1 MTADRTISE
10 RRRERT
16 MNGEEPGSGAKHAD
30 IVQLA
35 PVLRRVVGARLHEPQ
50 GVEDV
55 VQETLIRVMVARSRL
70 DTGALVPYAIVTAKN
85 LMAGQWRQTERSRLH
100 DHQLINLR
108 LPAEPEDEVLRRED
122 ADAVAV
128 ALAELTPRERD
139 AIVAHELEG
148 VETSS
153 LAVEWGTSPGAVAAQ
168 LNRARAK
175 LRVEYLVAADGKAPP
190 TPRCRPVLFA
200 LSSGDRRRQVETDAG
215 HHLLDCEYCGVVS
228 GPLLER
234 RARATANEV
243 RVVVGSDKD
252 VVTARQKGREIA
264 ARAAFSAT
272 QLTVIATAISEL
284 ARNIVRFAKRGEIV
298 VSLIGDDDAVGVTI
312 VASDV
317 GPGIEDVERALED
330 GYTTYGGLGLG
341 LGGCR
346 RLMDEFAISSEVG
359 RGTTVTM
366 SKWCTQ

>member
-1 MTADRTISE
+1 MTGDRTISE

-16 MNGEEPGSGAKHAD
+16 MNEEPGSGAEHAD

-55 VQETLIRVMVARSRL
+55 VQETLLRVMAARCRL
-70 DTGALVPYAIVTAKN
+70 DTGALVPYAIVTARN
-85 LMAGQWRQTERSRLH
+85 LIAGQWRQTERNRRH
-100 DHQLINLR
+100 EHQLIDLR
-108 LPAEPEDEVLRRED
+108 PPAAPEDEVLQRAD
-122 ADAVAV
+122 ADAVAA
-128 ALAELTPRERD
+128 ALAELTSRERD
-139 AIVAHELEG
+139 AILAHELEG
-148 VETSS
+148 VDTSS
-153 LAVEWGTSPGAVAAQ
+153 LATEWGTSPGAVAAQ
-168 LNRARAK
+168 LHRARAK
-175 LRVEYLVAADGKAPP
+175 LRVEYLVAAEGEAPP
-190 TPRCRPVLFA
+190 TQRCRPVLFA
-200 LSSGDRRRQVETDAG
+200 LSSGDRRRQAETDAG

-228 GPLLER
+228 GPLLQR
-234 RARATANEV
+234 RASATANEV
-243 RVVVGSDKD
+243 RVVVDSDKD
-252 VVTARQKGREIA
+252 VVTARQRGRELA
-264 ARAAFSAT
+264 ARATFSAT
-272 QLTVIATAISEL
+272 QLTVISTAISEL

-298 VSLIGDDDAVGVTI
+298 VSLIGEDDAVGVTI

-359 RGTTVTM
+359 RGTTVTI